1 MLEKIIKWIRRLFR
15 LYEKEIKE
23 FVDDM
28 LDLAF
33 QNVDEVIQ
41 NKLTPEIRDKVKN
54 KVLADILVMGI
65 DIGSVKGKSEAGKII
80 LDAIDWFVKEG
91 EK

>member
-1 MLEKIIKWIRRLFR
+1 MFR

-33 QNVDEVIQ
+33 QNIDETIQ
-41 NKLTPEIRDKVKN
+41 NELTPEIRKQVRN
-54 KVLADILVMGI
+54 KVLADILIMGI
-65 DIGSVKGKSEAGKII
+65 DITTIKGKSEAGKII
-80 LDAIDWFVKEG
+80 LDSIDWFIKEN
-91 EK
+91 E

>member
-1 MLEKIIKWIRRLFR
+1 MFDKIIRWIRRLFR

-23 FVDDM
+23 FVDEM

-33 QNVDEVIQ
+33 QNVDEAVKD
-41 NKLTPEIRDKVKN
+41 KLTPEIRKKVRN

-65 DIGSVKGKSEAGKII
+65 DIATIKGKSESGKII
-80 LDAIDWFVKEG
+80 LDAINWFIKEG
-91 EK
+91 DE

>member
-23 FVDDM
+23 FVNGI
-28 LDLAF
+28 LDLAYM
-33 QNVDEVIQ
+33 NLDAVKVRSI
-41 NKLTPEIRDKVKN
+41 TPAIRKKIVN

-65 DIGSVKGKSEAGKII
+65 DIETIKGKTEVSRLIV
-80 LDAIDWFVKEG
+80 DAIDWFIKEG
-91 EK
+91 E

>member
-1 MLEKIIKWIRRLFR
+1 MIDKIIRWFRRLFR

-33 QNVDEVIQ
+33 QNLDDERLD
-41 NKLTPEIRDKVKN
+41 KLNPEIRKKVRN
-54 KVLADILVMGI
+54 KVLADILIMGI
-65 DIGSVKGKSEAGKII
+65 DIGTIKGKSESGKII
-80 LDAIDWFVKEG
+80 MDAIDWFIKEG
-91 EK
+91 E